1 MKATTTREYARPHTW
16 KDTVGCAAVLLAI
29 LLGTLSGVYAALND
43 PTLAAITVST
53 SA

>member
-1 MKATTTREYARPHTW
+1 MNATTNREYHRLHTW
-16 KDTVGCAAVLLAI
+16 KDTVGCTAVLLAI
-29 LLGTLSGVYAALND
+29 LLGTLSGVYSALND

>member
-1 MKATTTREYARPHTW
+1 MNATTTREYARSHTW
-16 KDTVGCAAVLLAI
+16 KDTIGCTAVLLAI
-29 LLGTLSGVYAALND
+29 LLGTIVRVYSALND